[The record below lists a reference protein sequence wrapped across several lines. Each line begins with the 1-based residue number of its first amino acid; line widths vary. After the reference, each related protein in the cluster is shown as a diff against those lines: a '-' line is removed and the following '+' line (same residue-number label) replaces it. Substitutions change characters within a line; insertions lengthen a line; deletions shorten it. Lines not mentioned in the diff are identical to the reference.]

1 MRVCHVCSGHSE
13 DDGRVFHRECVTLAE
28 AGYEVHLIAR
38 SARHEAHSN
47 RAVSIHPLP
56 DPKSRQERLARRWS
70 VARMAASLCPD
81 LYHVHEPEL
90 IGPVLAV
97 AGPHPVIWDV
107 HESYLDVLMDRH
119 WIPKW
124 ARPVVRT
131 AWDIRERQLVRRCAG
146 VVVATDLIAPRYR
159 AIHDKVLVV
168 ANFPILSEP
177 PCAVPPSNRAP
188 SCVFTG
194 TIAPNRGILQVIQA
208 LAVLKRRGTVV
219 MLHLAGKE
227 SIKGFIDR
235 LIVESDSL
243 GIRDQVIYH
252 GFLSKAQ
259 TLELQGKA
267 SIGLVPHLPGYGN
280 NLAAWPV
287 KMFEFMAMGLPL
299 VYSNIPNHLE
309 ITRGLEVGIAVDPT
323 QPGLFADAIE
333 RLVRSPEAARAMGEA
348 GRRAVRERFNWDVER
363 ARLLG
368 IYDEI
373 LKN

>member
-1 MRVCHVCSGHSE
+1 
-13 DDGRVFHRECVTLAE
+13 
-28 AGYEVHLIAR
+28 
-38 SARHEAHSN
+38 
-47 RAVSIHPLP
+47 
-56 DPKSRQERLARRWS
+56 
-70 VARMAASLCPD
+70 MAASLCPD

-90 IGPVLAV
+90 LGPVLAV
-97 AGPHPVIWDV
+97 AGPHPIVWDV

-146 VVVATDLIAPRYR
+146 VVVVTDLIAPRYR
-159 AIHDKVLVV
+159 AIHDKVVVV

-177 PCAVPPSNRAP
+177 PRAVPPSNRAP

-219 MLHLAGKE
+219 MLHLAGNE
-227 SIKGFIDR
+227 ALKGFIER
-235 LIVESDSL
+235 LILESDSL
-243 GIRDQVIYH
+243 GIRDQIIYH

-259 TLELQGKA
+259 TMELHRKA

-280 NLAAWPV
+280 SLAAWPV

-323 QPGLFADAIE
+323 K
-333 RLVRSPEAARAMGEA
+333 PEAIADGIGLANDPVLIRQLGEN
-348 GRRAVRERFNWDVER
+348 GWLAVRDRFNWGVET
-363 ARLLG
+363 AKLLAL
-368 IYDEI
+368 YREI
-373 LKN
+373 LGQSPQGTQVTPFGELTSLPRKASFTRGT